1 MKKIALILALVAGS
15 AHAEFMDGNRLLD
28 KIVSNSYY
36 EQGSA
41 MGYIMGVADMGLGVI
56 HCAPANVTAGQLQ
69 DMIRNYLTNTPA
81 QRHLTAD
88 ALVNRVFKAS
98 WPCPDRPAGRS
109 M

>member
-1 MKKIALILALVAGS
+1 MKRLLLTLALVGP

-28 KIVSNSYY
+28 KITNNSYY

-69 DMIRNYLTNTPA
+69 DMIKNYLINVPG

-88 ALVNRVFKAS
+88 TLVNRVFKAA